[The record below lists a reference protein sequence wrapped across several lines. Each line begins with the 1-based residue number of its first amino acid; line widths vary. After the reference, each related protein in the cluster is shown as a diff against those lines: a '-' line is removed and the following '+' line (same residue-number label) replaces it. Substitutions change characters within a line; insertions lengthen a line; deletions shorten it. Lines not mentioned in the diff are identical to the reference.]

1 MTTTR
6 FYAAQKK
13 TSFLSFCADFG
24 RFLINDLAS
33 FTGPGWEIVE
43 AYDNDCP
50 TTKRRVPTGGDEKNM
65 DNASFSAGS
74 DFGWQQNSV
83 GANDWIVLESVLGG
97 GATEFQVFFK
107 VTGTTTMTI
116 QLMPKGD
123 FVTGGGDTPSP
134 TLPSTTVPA
143 SAPTITGYTTST
155 RYSIVADEGM
165 FAFLFD
171 ALSLTGCNWTYVG
184 QVDGAPADDDY
195 PYIIWDTPGQ
205 VVFNDLFTTTGNWHR
220 LSPVN
225 ADLDGGDSLLT
236 LGLEAHYYQSVT
248 SFVHASTTLGVHALD
263 QERPLPVGVF
273 FPDAG
278 HRHFAGWLRNVYSA
292 NRLMGATGTFGNKS
306 YMFRNEDP
314 DGSTGVSLCFAWDG
328 STAYPPTS

>member
-6 FYAAQKK
+6 FYAAQNK
-13 TSFLSFCADFG
+13 TSFLSFCADFA

-33 FTGPGWEIVE
+33 FTGPGWKIVE

-50 TTKRRVPTGGDEKNM
+50 TTKRRVPTPLDEKNM
-65 DNASFSAGS
+65 DNTSFSTGS
-74 DFGWQQNSV
+74 DFGWQQNSI
-83 GANDWIVLESVLGG
+83 GTSDWIVLESVIGG
-97 GATEFQVFFK
+97 GATEFQVIFK
-107 VTGTTTMTI
+107 ITGTTTMTI

-123 FVTGGGDTPSP
+123 FPIGGGGDTPNP

-143 SAPTITGYTTST
+143 SAPTITGYTSAA

-171 ALSLTGCNWTYVG
+171 ALTLTGCNWTYVG
-184 QVDGAPADDDY
+184 QVDGAPSDDSY
-195 PYIIWDTPGQ
+195 PYVIWDTPAQ
-205 VVFNDLFTTTGNWHR
+205 VTFNDLVAASGNWHR

-225 ADLDGGDSLLT
+225 ADLPGGDSLLSN
-236 LGLEAHYYQSVT
+236 GLEAHYYQYAT
-248 SFVHASTTLGVHALD
+248 NYIHWSTDLGVLVLA
-263 QERPLPVGVF
+263 QERPLPIGVF

-292 NRLMGATGTFGNKS
+292 HRNMGALGTFGNKD
-306 YMFRNEDP
+306 YMFRND
-314 DGSTGVSLCFAWDG
+314 DADSYIAICFAWDG